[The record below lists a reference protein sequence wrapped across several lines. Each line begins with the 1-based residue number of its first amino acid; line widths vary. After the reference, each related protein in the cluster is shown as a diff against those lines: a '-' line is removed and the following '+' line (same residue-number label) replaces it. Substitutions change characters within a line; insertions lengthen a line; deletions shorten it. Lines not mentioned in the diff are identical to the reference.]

1 MGHLYDRGVSKRSM
15 RNLDAV
21 GQSWHFLSGLNLFWR
36 LHQVI
41 RTVLVPFQRVIEHLP
56 EGGTLLDLG
65 CGNGLFLALAKKAK
79 PNLELIG
86 LDLSR
91 EKIAAAQKAF
101 EVSSNRVPQLA
112 VMDIADFP
120 EQSVD
125 VITIIDVLYLVPLE
139 RWQGILEKCFRCLKP
154 GGKVLLKEMDRSVA
168 WKFLLLYLEE
178 TLAVKVLGLTLGSQF
193 TFPESQAIRLR
204 LARAGFQVEEMA
216 IHCGY
221 FVPHHLWIAQRI
233 ANAQSDC

>member
-1 MGHLYDRGVSKRSM
+1 M
-15 RNLDAV
+15 
-21 GQSWHFLSGLNLFWR
+21 QSDNPGSFLSALNPFWR

-41 RTVLVPFQRVIEHLP
+41 RTLLVPFQRVIEHLP
-56 EGGTLLDLG
+56 ERGTLLDLG
-65 CGNGLFLALAKKAK
+65 CGHGLFLALAKKAK

-101 EVSSNRVPQLA
+101 HASSNTVPQLA
-112 VMDIADFP
+112 VMDIAEFP
-120 EQSVD
+120 ERSVD
-125 VITIIDVLYLVPLE
+125 VITIIDVLYLVPLDQ
-139 RWQGILEKCFRCLKP
+139 WNTILEKCFRCLKP
-154 GGKVLLKEMDRSVA
+154 GGKVLLKEMDRSVT
-168 WKFLLLYLEE
+168 WKFHVLYLEE

-204 LARAGFQVEEMA
+204 LACAGFDVKEMA
-216 IHCGY
+216 IHRGY
-221 FVPHHLWIAQRI
+221 FVPHHLWIAQRT